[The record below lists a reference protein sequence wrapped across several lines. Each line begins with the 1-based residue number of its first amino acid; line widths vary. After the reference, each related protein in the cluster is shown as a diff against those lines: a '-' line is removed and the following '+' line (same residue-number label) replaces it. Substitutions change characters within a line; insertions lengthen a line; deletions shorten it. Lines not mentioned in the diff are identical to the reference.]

1 MNETLHINDAASQTL
16 KWDSLYHI
24 EATSYR
30 IELRHSEQGN
40 DTLVES
46 KALQGY

>member
-1 MNETLHINDAASQTL
+1 MNETLHIEDAASQTV
-16 KWDSLYHI
+16 KCESLFHT
-24 EATSYR
+24 EATSYM